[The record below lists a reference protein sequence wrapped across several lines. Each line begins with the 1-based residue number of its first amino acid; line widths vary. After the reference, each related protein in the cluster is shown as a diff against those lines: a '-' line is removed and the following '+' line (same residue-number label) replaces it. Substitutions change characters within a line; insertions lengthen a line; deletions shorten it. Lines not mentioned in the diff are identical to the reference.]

1 MTGEFALTEESI
13 GLTGAGEFSIAQEHP
28 APGRAQMA
36 RAGATVRW
44 EVPPKTAMIL
54 RVGPAGSAQP

>member
-36 RAGATVRW
+36 RAGETLRW
-44 EVPPKTAMIL
+44 EVPAGTAVVL
-54 RVGPAGSAQP
+54 RLSRVGGRP